1 MHPNQEFLVQYFG
14 DKFGTRLFQTV
25 TNFQL
30 NFEPFRRSFLTQKFR
45 TTWLQIMKQ
54 FFKLFHN
61 FITGLWTKN
70 CKQFFKSMV
79 DGPWHN
85 FNQNRVPLR
94 FQYFQY
100 FHVHHPYPKGLG
112 PFNLTHKIWP
122 KWTFTNP
129 YFVTV
134 YAPNV
139 GTPLTL
145 FLRNK
150 KSIRGCDAIEKK
162 MLRIFLSQRSA

>member
-61 FITGLWTKN
+61 FNTGLWTK
-70 CKQFFKSMV
+70 KLQTIFQKYRRGTVTQF
-79 DGPWHN
+79 
-85 FNQNRVPLR
+85 
-94 FQYFQY
+94 
-100 FHVHHPYPKGLG
+100 YPKSSPTTFSVFSILSR
-112 PFNLTHKIWP
+112 PSPTP
-122 KWTFTNP
+122 KRT
-129 YFVTV
+129 
-134 YAPNV
+134 
-139 GTPLTL
+139 
-145 FLRNK
+145 R
-150 KSIRGCDAIEKK
+150 SIQFDP
-162 MLRIFLSQRSA
+162 